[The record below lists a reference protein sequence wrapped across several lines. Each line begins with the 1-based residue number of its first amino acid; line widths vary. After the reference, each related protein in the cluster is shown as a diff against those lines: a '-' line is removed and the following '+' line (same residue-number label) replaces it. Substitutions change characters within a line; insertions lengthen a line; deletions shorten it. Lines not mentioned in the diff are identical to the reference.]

1 MKISRA
7 AAILGFFLT
16 TGASSVA
23 AQGTLYKWT
32 DAQGRVHYTNTPTR
46 SDAQTVDDTLPPAS
60 SFVGSPEPAPATTEP
75 SQSTPEAPKTPPET
89 AAAPP
94 AQGEAPNPASP
105 SPWETPTAAPP
116 AQNAPA
122 QQTGEQA
129 GTAPPPAPV
138 IVEPRD
144 PSSVFQKP
152 EDFPSFEYEN
162 RPLSRE
168 SPEEK

>member
-1 MKISRA
+1 VKTVNV
-7 AAILGFFLT
+7 AIAVGFFLAVS
-16 TGASSVA
+16 ASSVV

-46 SDAQTVDDTLPPAS
+46 SDAQTVDDALPPAS

-75 SQSTPEAPKTPPET
+75 SQSAPEAPKTPET

-94 AQGEAPNPASP
+94 AAQGETPTPASP
-105 SPWETPTAAPP
+105 PPGETPPAAP
-116 AQNAPA
+116 PA

-138 IVEPRD
+138 IVEPQD

-162 RPLSRE
+162 RPLLQE
-168 SPEEK
+168 SPEGE